1 MYVANHMARPL
12 SASAGCSL
20 LLFTGWDA
28 SVTLC
33 VCVCMCVSVS
43 VSHFG
48 GIKPAVTESKAKR
61 QAASFEASCA
71 EKWKNKIS
79 TQHVF
84 KKFDGI

>member
-33 VCVCMCVSVS
+33 VCVCVS

-48 GIKPAVTESKAKR
+48 GIKPTVTESKAKR
-61 QAASFEASCA
+61 QAVSFEASCA
-71 EKWKNKIS
+71 EKWKNKLS
-79 TQHVF
+79 AQRVF
-84 KKFDGI
+84 KKFDDI